1 MFLQVNVKKKS
12 LHLLLT
18 QFSPPA
24 VFKNATTYEYLDA
37 PDFTQKV
44 GNMSSHL
51 MMYEAHNDFQKAS
64 KRWVKFKRLFW
75 VECDEKSDMSE
86 NQTNPLVLGFMN
98 L

>member
-1 MFLQVNVKKKS
+1 MHV
-12 LHLLLT
+12 LLT

>member
-1 MFLQVNVKKKS
+1 
-12 LHLLLT
+12 
-18 QFSPPA
+18 
-24 VFKNATTYEYLDA
+24 
-37 PDFTQKV
+37 
-44 GNMSSHL
+44 MSFHL